1 MRECLCARTSGSVS
15 VIRVIDCGLVH
26 VAWCRCR
33 FERSCFPPLVIRRR
47 CCGATSAARRHSSRC
62 FPATTRYLASLARM
76 VRDVLLLLKSGIACV
91 LMCCVFK
98 MPLFMHLFLAR
109 DLVG

>member
-1 MRECLCARTSGSVS
+1 
-15 VIRVIDCGLVH
+15 
-26 VAWCRCR
+26 
-33 FERSCFPPLVIRRR
+33 
-47 CCGATSAARRHSSRC
+47 
-62 FPATTRYLASLARM
+62 M

-109 DLVG
+109 DLVGGYDVFLRCGLLWYNSIVVPAGCRTAHKL